1 MLRVCEDL
9 SRIFPQ
15 HTKVMAEV
23 CEKVSKL
30 PGVERIVLFGSYAKG
45 TAEAE
50 SDVDLA
56 VFFQT
61 EEECLIAQYRALMR
75 ICANPELDI
84 QAQPFHTYELLQPC
98 GIIEEVI
105 TYGIE
110 LSAQ

>member
-15 HTKVMAEV
+15 HAEVMAGV
-23 CEKVSKL
+23 CGKISEL
-30 PGVERIVLFGSYAKG
+30 PGAERIVLFGSYAKG

-56 VFFQT
+56 VFFRT
-61 EEECLIAQYRALMR
+61 EEDCLIEQYRALTR
-75 ICANPELDI
+75 ICSNPELDI
-84 QAQPFHTYELLQPC
+84 QVQPFHTYELLQPC
-98 GIIEEVI
+98 GIIEEVV

-110 LSAQ
+110 LRI

>member
-9 SRIFPQ
+9 SCIFPQ
-15 HTKVMAEV
+15 HADVMAKV
-23 CEKVSKL
+23 CEKIFKL
-30 PGVERIVLFGSYAKG
+30 SGAERIVLFGSYAKG

-56 VFFQT
+56 VFFQA
-61 EEECLIAQYRALMR
+61 EEECLVAQYRALTR

-84 QAQPFHTYELLQPC
+84 QVQPFHTYELLQPC
-98 GIIEEVI
+98 GIIEEVV

-110 LSAQ
+110 LKL

>member
-9 SRIFPQ
+9 SRIFPR
-15 HTKVMAEV
+15 HADVMAGV
-23 CEKVSKL
+23 CGKISKL
-30 PGVERIVLFGSYAKG
+30 PGAERIVLFGSYAKG

-56 VFFQT
+56 VFFRT
-61 EEECLIAQYRALMR
+61 EEDCLIAQYRALTR
-75 ICANPELDI
+75 ICSNPELDI

-98 GIIEEVI
+98 GIIEEVV

-110 LSAQ
+110 LKL